1 MGNRSKKNGH
11 GRLPEMTI
19 DKPLVVFMYLNL
31 LYILCTILNLCPA
44 ILNEDVSP
52 LHLGFS
58 FQSKSKYLRVCLLL
72 TLYVIKIAAT
82 YVRIC

>member
-1 MGNRSKKNGH
+1 
-11 GRLPEMTI
+11 MTI

-31 LYILCTILNLCPA
+31 LYILCTILNLCPARSNKA

-72 TLYVIKIAAT
+72 TLDVIKIAAT